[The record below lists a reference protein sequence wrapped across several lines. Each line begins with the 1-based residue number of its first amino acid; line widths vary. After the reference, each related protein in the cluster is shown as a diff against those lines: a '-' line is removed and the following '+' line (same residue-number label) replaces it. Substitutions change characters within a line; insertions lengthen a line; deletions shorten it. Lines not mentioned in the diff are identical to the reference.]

1 MMLKLAAILVFALCA
16 NASDFVYLKNG
27 DRITGSVE
35 KLSDAKLLVK
45 SIALGEVKID
55 VTDVDHIT
63 SDKGIAVASGNQN
76 YTAKQVT
83 FADSHANLAVSDT
96 HSVSVPKE
104 SVTNV
109 YSAENAPV
117 THESSRWEGWYGS
130 VDAGLSAARGNADTT
145 NVNLGFRASRT
156 TQEDQFTFGANSL
169 FAQSMN
175 TGQTITSANAI
186 HGGARYDRN
195 VSQNAFTFALT
206 NFDSDQLQNLDL
218 RAVIGGG
225 LGLRVAQTERAS
237 FNIFTGG
244 SMNDEFFSTQPDRRS
259 GELLTGQELNFKVSP
274 RAGLS
279 QHLMFFP
286 NLTDRGEYRIAFD
299 STATLK
305 FNSWLGWQSTLSN
318 TYMTNPAPGA
328 RNNDLLLTTGI
339 RVMLGSEGQF
349 RPRLKMPTIAN

>member
-1 MMLKLAAILVFALCA
+1 MMLKLAAILIFALCA

-45 SIALGEVKID
+45 STALGEVKID
-55 VTDVDHIT
+55 VADVDHIS
-63 SDKGIAVASGNQN
+63 SDKGIEVASSNQS
-76 YTAKQVT
+76 YTAKEVT
-83 FADSHANLAVSDT
+83 FADSNANLAISDT
-96 HSVSVPKE
+96 HSMSLPKS

-109 YSAENAPV
+109 YSAENAPA
-117 THESSRWEGWYGS
+117 THEPSSWDGWYGS
-130 VDAGLSAARGNADTT
+130 VEAGLSAARGNTQTT
-145 NVNLGFRASRT
+145 NLNLGFHAART
-156 TQEDQFTFGANSL
+156 TQDDHLTFGMSSL
-169 FAQSMN
+169 FAESVT
-175 TGQTITSANAI
+175 TGETITSANAI

-195 VSQNAFTFALT
+195 VSNNAFTFALT
-206 NFDSDQLQNLDL
+206 NFDSDQLQDLDL
-218 RAVIGGG
+218 RAVVGGG
-225 LGLRVAQTERAS
+225 LGLRVAQTEKAS

-259 GELLTGQELNFKVSP
+259 GELLTGQELNLKFSQ
-274 RAGLS
+274 RAGIS

-318 TYMTNPAPGA
+318 TYMTNPVPGA

-339 RVMLGSEGQF
+339 RVILGSEGAF
-349 RPRLKMPTIAN
+349 KPRLKVPSFAN